1 MDSKFVPGAV
11 FPDFEL
17 PDHTHTMR
25 KISEIQDGKPLI
37 VFISRGKH
45 CPREAQHLSLMAR
58 ELQPWL
64 PAAFANAVSISHNS
78 VHDVGSHRIM
88 VGAMW
93 PFLSDEKNEV
103 KNTLDIDEYTDQTHK
118 PMVPHT
124 LILAPE
130 RIIEKIYVGYYF
142 WGRPSPYDLWQD
154 LRALYQRLY
163 PDFDPTLP
171 DVRAAWEQRQAQ
183 S

>member
-1 MDSKFVPGAV
+1 MKEAFVPGAD

-17 PDHTHTMR
+17 PDHNHNLR
-25 KISEIQDGKPLI
+25 KLSDLQAGLPLI

-64 PAAFANAVSISHNS
+64 GVAFTNAVTISHNS
-78 VHDVGSHRIM
+78 VHDVASHRIM
-88 VGAMW
+88 VGATW

-103 KNTLDIDEYTDQTHK
+103 MHTLGIQEYTDPVHN

-124 LILAPE
+124 IILAPDL
-130 RIIEKIYVGYYF
+130 IIEKIYVGYWF

-154 LRALYQRLY
+154 LRTLNQHIY

-171 DVRAAWEQRQAQ
+171 SVRADWEKHN